1 MNLNKTELLGFTIRQ
16 QIDVNGPETFELH
29 SLNEKGEQI
38 KPNKSA
44 KILGVVFSDT
54 IKWANHLE
62 FGKNAIIPN
71 CKKKLGALKHTS
83 NRANFRDKKRLVDG
97 IIMSRLTY
105 GIQIWGLN
113 AAKTTLNKVQ
123 IVQNLAMKWI
133 TGENLGISTRKLLD
147 KLGWLS
153 IFQLA
158 IYHSMLLLW
167 KVKNKKE
174 PSRTIEILKRNI
186 KIKPR
191 IELTE
196 RIWSR
201 KAVNYFN
208 KL

>member
-1 MNLNKTELLGFTIRQ
+1 M
-16 QIDVNGPETFELH
+16 
-29 SLNEKGEQI
+29 
-38 KPNKSA
+38 
-44 KILGVVFSDT
+44 
-54 IKWANHLE
+54 E

-83 NRANFRDKKRLVDG
+83 NRANFRDNKRLVDG

-147 KLGWLS
+147 KLDWLS

-158 IYHSMLLLW
+158 IYHSVLLLW

-174 PSRTIEILKRNI
+174 PSCTIEILKRNT
-186 KIKPR
+186 KIKLR

-196 RIWSR
+196 RTWSR
-201 KAVNYFN
+201 KAIN
-208 KL
+208 